1 MATNSNQT
9 ASMEQRAECREY
21 TQHTSGAGK
30 EQKSTGQKRHRPD
43 PEAEAGDDSATK
55 CARKDPAPSAATAA
69 PSPDAGSN
77 KKNGQP
83 VEIKFTCNEG
93 ADSERARVLLE
104 EVLSKILAVA
114 PNLKCSVRSIK

>member
-30 EQKSTGQKRHRPD
+30 EPKSTGQKRHRPD

-55 CARKDPAPSAATAA
+55 CARKDPAPSAA

-93 ADSERARVLLE
+93 ADIERARVLVDE
-104 EVLSKILAVA
+104 MVSKILAVA
-114 PNLKCSVRSIK
+114 PNLKCSVSSIK